1 MKINIKNL
9 SLEVQDVNENNIHL
23 LSQELSN
30 WQEKNQFMDFV
41 KDIPVSPEDNLK
53 ILRETMSDW
62 HNIQKIIIEETRKQI
77 VWFLVLDAFN
87 EEQNSLESY
96 MRVNPDFKGM
106 WIWTHWRKWILEAL
120 LSKYVIKKIIS
131 FHSARNKAS
140 FIINKRSGFKLVDFL
155 PKQTFLPNIGEK
167 TDDFGRELTKEQI
180 LKPKGELVDICEDN
194 KEKIFEWLI
203 KHDLI
208 DLLVIEK

>member
-62 HNIQKIIIEETRKQI
+62 HNIQKIIIEETRRQI
-77 VWFLVLDAFN
+77 VWFLVLDAFD

-106 WIWTHWRKWILEAL
+106 WIWTIWRKWILEAL
-120 LSKYVIKKIIS
+120 LSKDVIKKIVS
-131 FHSARNKAS
+131 FHSAWNKAS

-167 TDDFGRELTKEQI
+167 TDDFSRELTKEQTF
-180 LKPKGELVDICEDN
+180 KPKGELVNICEDN

-208 DLLVIEK
+208 DLLIMEK